1 MEMLKMSKRRVRD
14 EKVEEEMGDK
24 KRRFSA
30 MVNKISCVLEM
41 RNSCVGGNIF

>member
-24 KRRFSA
+24 KKEDFQPWSTKFL
-30 MVNKISCVLEM
+30 VYWK
-41 RNSCVGGNIF
+41 